1 MSMKDTYEGFREML
15 DGGSWIDGTLG
26 ISILPYERLKN
37 AFDDNLENLHKILDS
52 RKNLTEVEAKKL
64 EEICFN
70 RLIALL
76 WHLQKSDDFKTEDA
90 RTVLSEEEM
99 EAIKKASLF
108 SWLDDDGILQK
119 DIKMSFYVDDMEM
132 SFENLTKAKESC
144 KMELRDLRDLYPKIR
159 PPIVSYLLQIHE
171 RRLQT
176 IDHVEKI
183 YENELIAKIELIKIR
198 LIDVRR
204 ATELRANY
212 FKEKI
217 RHLNEIK
224 REIVGCLTDKTS
236 VSDIFRYLRDVHGDL
251 ERLKEEGAGKER
263 GTMAFYVD
271 RILKPITAISQKE
284 VMEEKDFEEIKD
296 IFGHYTKL
304 FENSLKEC
312 QAIAERIEVYVN
324 YIEKVKLIL
333 VEVSKFSDDE
343 RRELDVST
351 IVEAATNSI
360 TQFISTVDSVT
371 EGIASQF
378 VDSKKTLK
386 EDADVIAREFLGIVK
401 TRGQVKEIIPLEE
414 IEKMEARI

>member
-1 MSMKDTYEGFREML
+1 
-15 DGGSWIDGTLG
+15 
-26 ISILPYERLKN
+26 
-37 AFDDNLENLHKILDS
+37 
-52 RKNLTEVEAKKL
+52 
-64 EEICFN
+64 
-70 RLIALL
+70 
-76 WHLQKSDDFKTEDA
+76 
-90 RTVLSEEEM
+90 
-99 EAIKKASLF
+99 
-108 SWLDDDGILQK
+108 
-119 DIKMSFYVDDMEM
+119 
-132 SFENLTKAKESC
+132 
-144 KMELRDLRDLYPKIR
+144 MELRDLRASYYKIR

-176 IDHVEKI
+176 IDHVEKF
-183 YENELIAKIELIKIR
+183 YENALIAKIEQIKIR
-198 LIDVRR
+198 LNDVRR

-217 RHLNEIK
+217 RHLNEIN
-224 REIVGCLTDKTS
+224 REIAGCLTDKTS
-236 VSDIFRYLRDVHGDL
+236 VSDIFKYLKDVYGDL
-251 ERLKEEGAGKER
+251 ERLKEEGAGEER
-263 GTMAFYVD
+263 GMMAFYVD

-378 VDSKKTLK
+378 IDSKKTLK

-414 IEKMEARI
+414 IEKMEAQI